1 MLKKLKKNKR
11 KERRKKE
18 ERENVGKSKKQCHMA
33 CHLTFVPRNPSL
45 FVVWLYTC
53 VCMCY

>member
-1 MLKKLKKNKR
+1 MKNKR

-45 FVVWLYTC
+45 FVV
-53 VCMCY
+53 